1 LIKKIFITGASSG
14 LGWALAKSYDSENN
28 ILGLVG
34 RNKENLLKLQKQLS
48 CRSQILVADVAKPN
62 SMRIAASIFKK
73 RYGSPDIIIANA
85 GVSSGTLASKQ
96 EDLEIIHKIFQI
108 NFHGVL
114 NTFSPFMDDFLK
126 KKQGQLVAIA
136 SVAGV
141 RGLPGAGAYSASK
154 SALINYME
162 SIRVELKKFNIH
174 VTTISPG
181 YIITPMTNI
190 NTYRMPFLIE
200 AEQAA
205 TKIIKIIEK
214 KKSHAIL
221 PWQMSMV
228 AKIMHILPNF
238 LWDFFAKNG
247 PKKKRNIL

>member
-1 LIKKIFITGASSG
+1 MIKKIFITGASSG

-85 GVSSGTLASKQ
+85 GVSSGTLASKK
-96 EDLEIIHKIFQI
+96 EDLEIIHKIFKI

-126 KKQGQLVAIA
+126 RKQGQLVAIA

-154 SALINYME
+154 
-162 SIRVELKKFNIH
+162 
-174 VTTISPG
+174 
-181 YIITPMTNI
+181 
-190 NTYRMPFLIE
+190 
-200 AEQAA
+200 
-205 TKIIKIIEK
+205 
-214 KKSHAIL
+214 
-221 PWQMSMV
+221 
-228 AKIMHILPNF
+228 
-238 LWDFFAKNG
+238 
-247 PKKKRNIL
+247 